1 MNDDT
6 GIISHNK
13 INQKN
18 EDLTLDEANKQLQKE
33 LLIAESEKG
42 TKEDTQINFLNKKTS
57 RFKDSEK
64 KVYNNSQSICSNIK
78 KGKWSQ
84 EENNEFFVAI
94 NKYGIDWVK
103 INSLIKTRTLVQI
116 KSHAYEI
123 FHKLKTFKDEQLGID
138 FTQESINN
146 IKDMVYYVKS
156 KKNNYNNKNIFEYL
170 YNQSELKTKLKN
182 TDINNKDIN
191 FKKDDNLSQI
201 LDINEHKNLIN
212 NNNTSF
218 KNNINI
224 FSKNNIIFNNNINI
238 NLYNYFYNNQ
248 DELSLKL
255 YIIIYRII
263 NIINILNNDTF
274 FKNSM
279 SNLRIDLINF
289 INSRIRTLVC
299 LLNKINN
306 NAYKINMNLNNININ
321 KDLSNNNGSNNVN
334 LHFNNL
340 NSGI

>member
-13 INQKN
+13 ISQKN
-18 EDLTLDEANKQLQKE
+18 EDLALDESNKQLQKE
-33 LLIAESEKG
+33 LLITESEKG
-42 TKEDTQINFLNKKTS
+42 KKADNKISFLNKKTS
-57 RFKDSEK
+57 RFKDSEEK
-64 KVYNNSQSICSNIK
+64 IYTNNQSICSNIK
-78 KGKWSQ
+78 KGKWNQ
-84 EENNEFFVAI
+84 EENNEFFDAI

-146 IKDMVYYVKS
+146 IKDMVYYVKL
-156 KKNNYNNKNIFEYL
+156 KKNNYNIKNIFEYL

-182 TDINNKDIN
+182 TDINNKDNN

-238 NLYNYFYNNQ
+238 NFYNYFYNNQ
-248 DELSLKL
+248 DELSIKL
-255 YIIIYRII
+255 FIIIYRII
-263 NIINILNNDTF
+263 TIINILNNDIF
-274 FKNSM
+274 FKN
-279 SNLRIDLINF
+279 NLPYLRIALINF
-289 INSRIRTLVC
+289 INSRIGTLLC
-299 LLNKINN
+299 LINKINN
-306 NAYKINMNLNNININ
+306 NVYKINMNINNINN
-321 KDLSNNNGSNNVN
+321 DLSNNNSSNNVN
-334 LHFNNL
+334 LNTNNL
-340 NSGI
+340 NSGM

>member
-1 MNDDT
+1 
-6 GIISHNK
+6 
-13 INQKN
+13 
-18 EDLTLDEANKQLQKE
+18 
-33 LLIAESEKG
+33 
-42 TKEDTQINFLNKKTS
+42 LNKKTS
-57 RFKDSEK
+57 RFKDSEE
-64 KVYNNSQSICSNIK
+64 KVYSNNHSISSNIK

-84 EENNEFFVAI
+84 EENNEFFDAI

-182 TDINNKDIN
+182 TDINNKDN
-191 FKKDDNLSQI
+191 NLSQI

-238 NLYNYFYNNQ
+238 NLYNYFFNNQ

-299 LLNKINN
+299 LINKINN
-306 NAYKINMNLNNININ
+306 NAYKINMNLNNINN
-321 KDLSNNNGSNNVN
+321 DLSNNNGSNNVN

>member
-1 MNDDT
+1 
-6 GIISHNK
+6 
-13 INQKN
+13 
-18 EDLTLDEANKQLQKE
+18 
-33 LLIAESEKG
+33 
-42 TKEDTQINFLNKKTS
+42 LNKKTS
-57 RFKDSEK
+57 RFKDSEE
-64 KVYNNSQSICSNIK
+64 KVYSNNYSISSNIK

-84 EENNEFFVAI
+84 EENNEFFDAI
-94 NKYGIDWVK
+94 NKYDIDWVK

-138 FTQESINN
+138 FAQESINN
-146 IKDMVYYVKS
+146 IKDMVYYVKL

-299 LLNKINN
+299 LINKINN